1 MHRIKNN
8 PENRL
13 LYYNRFTLVTELPG
27 NAAFD
32 ASKENIAE
40 IDKYAIKMIE
50 ENKSELDVLVD
61 LIKKVKSNQH

>member
-1 MHRIKNN
+1 M
-8 PENRL
+8 
-13 LYYNRFTLVTELPG
+13 TELPG